1 MPSVTARSMTQL
13 LGNWRDGAPGAAYAG
28 LADRVRLLVLDGR
41 IPLGT
46 RIPAERDLAASL
58 GLSRTT
64 VSSAYAELRS
74 AGYLSSVRGS
84 GSIARLPHTPSQPA
98 SDSRPD
104 ILDLTKATLPAYPG
118 IAGAALRAAER
129 LPSHLG
135 NSGFDTV
142 GLPLLRD
149 AIAAR
154 YRARGLPTS
163 ADEILVTVGAQHGIA
178 LLSRVLLSRG
188 DHALVESPSYP
199 HAIDAMRDAGA
210 RLLPVSVSV
219 EGGWDILGLEQVL
232 RRSSPTLGYLM
243 PDFHNPTGQTMPD
256 HVREEVVGMA
266 NAAGTVLLADETMG
280 ELAIDGPPHQLPFA
294 AHGAAGGRPI
304 LIGSVGKSLWGG
316 LRIGWI
322 RAERPIIQRLARART
337 SGDLGTPLLEQLIVA
352 DLLESFD
359 DILAVR
365 RAQLRAGRDHLRA
378 ALAARIPDWD
388 IPLPDGGVT
397 LWVGLGAPVS
407 SQLTLAARNEGLLLA
422 AGPRFGIDG
431 AFERFLRI
439 PFSPPIED
447 LDRAVDALERAWQT
461 VGRFSVP
468 EQGYLGALV

>member
-1 MPSVTARSMTQL
+1 MAALSARSLGQL
-13 LGNWRDGAPGAAYAG
+13 LGNWREISAGPAYLS
-28 LADRVRLLVLDGR
+28 LADRVRLLILDGR

-64 VSSAYAELRS
+64 VSAAYAELRS

-84 GSIARLPHTPSQPA
+84 GSIARLPHTAPRLVDEP
-98 SDSRPD
+98 RPD
-104 ILDLTKATLPAYPG
+104 ILDFSKATLAAYPG
-118 IAGAALRAAER
+118 IAGAALRAAEQ
-129 LPSHLG
+129 LPAHLG

-142 GLPLLRD
+142 GLPALRD

-163 ADEILVTVGAQHGIA
+163 ADEILVTIGAQHAIA

-188 DHALVESPSYP
+188 DNALIESPSYP
-199 HAIDAMRDAGA
+199 HAIDALRDAGA

-219 EGGWDILGLEQVL
+219 DGGWDVIGLEQVL

-243 PDFHNPTGQTMPD
+243 PDFHNPTGQTMSD
-256 HVREEVVGMA
+256 AVRERVVGLA
-266 NAAGTVLLADETMG
+266 NSAGTILIADETMG
-280 ELAIDGPPHQLPFA
+280 ELAIDGPTGALPLA
-294 AHGAAGGRPI
+294 AHGTPGSRPI
-304 LIGSVGKSLWGG
+304 MVGSVGKSLWGG

-322 RAERPIIQRLARART
+322 RADRPIIQRLARART

-352 DLLESFD
+352 DLLETYD
-359 DILAVR
+359 DILELR
-365 RAQLRAGRDHLRA
+365 RAQLRTGRDHLRA
-378 ALAARIPDWD
+378 ALAARIPDWEV
-388 IPLPDGGVT
+388 PLPAGGLS

-407 SQLTLAARNEGLLLA
+407 SQLTLAVRNEGLLLG
-422 AGPRFGIDG
+422 AGPLFGIDG

-439 PFSPPIED
+439 PFSHPVEE
-447 LDRAVDALERAWQT
+447 LDRAVDALDRAWQT
-461 VGRFSVP
+461 VGRFTVP

>member
-1 MPSVTARSMTQL
+1 MSVLSARSLGQL
-13 LGNWRDGAPGAAYAG
+13 LGNWRDSSPGPAYAG

-46 RIPAERDLAASL
+46 RIPAERDLAAGL

-64 VSSAYAELRS
+64 VSAAYAELRS
-74 AGYLSSVRGS
+74 AGYLSSIRGS
-84 GSIARLPHTPSQPA
+84 GSIARLPHSSTRPT
-98 SDSRPD
+98 DDHRPD
-104 ILDLTKATLPAYPG
+104 ILDFSKATLPAYPG

-129 LPSHLG
+129 LPAHLG

-142 GLPLLRD
+142 GLPLLRE

-154 YRARGLPTS
+154 YRARGLPTN
-163 ADEILVTVGAQHGIA
+163 ANEILVTIGAQHAIA

-199 HAIDAMRDAGA
+199 HAIDALRDAGA

-219 EGGWDILGLEQVL
+219 DGGWDVQGMEQAL
-232 RRSSPTLGYLM
+232 RRSSPSLGYLM
-243 PDFHNPTGQTMPD
+243 PDFHNPTGQSMPD
-256 HVREEVVGMA
+256 DVRERVVGLA
-266 NAAGTVLLADETMG
+266 NAAGTVLLADETMA
-280 ELAIDGPPHQLPFA
+280 ELAIDGPAHRLPFA
-294 AHGAAGGRPI
+294 AYGAPGARPI
-304 LIGSVGKSLWGG
+304 LIGSVGKALWGG

-322 RAERPIIQRLARART
+322 RAPRPIIQRLARART

-352 DLLESFD
+352 DLLESYD
-359 DILAVR
+359 DILEVR

-388 IPLPDGGVT
+388 LPLPAGGVT

-407 SQLTLAARNEGLLLA
+407 SQLTLAARNEGLLLG
-422 AGPRFGIDG
+422 AGPLFGIDG
-431 AFERFLRI
+431 AFERFLRV
-439 PFSPPIED
+439 PFSHPVED
-447 LDRAVDALERAWQT
+447 LDRAVDALARAWQT
-461 VGRFSVP
+461 VGRFAVP

>member
-1 MPSVTARSMTQL
+1 VTVLTARSLSHL
-13 LGNWRDGAPGAAYAG
+13 LGNWRDSLSGPAYVG
-28 LADRVRLLVLDGR
+28 LADRIRLLVLDGR

-46 RIPAERDLAASL
+46 RIPAERDLAAGL

-64 VSSAYAELRS
+64 VSAAYAELRGG
-74 AGYLSSVRGS
+74 GYLSSLRGS
-84 GSIARLPHTPSQPA
+84 GSVARLPHTSARFADEP
-98 SDSRPD
+98 RPD

-118 IAGAALRAAER
+118 IAGAALRAAEQ
-129 LPSHLG
+129 LPAHLG

-142 GLPLLRD
+142 GLLALRD

-154 YRARGLPTS
+154 YRARGLPTG
-163 ADEILVTVGAQHGIA
+163 ADEILVTVGAQHAIA

-188 DHALVESPSYP
+188 DHAIVESPSYP
-199 HAIDAMRDAGA
+199 HAIDALRNAGA

-219 EGGWDILGLEQVL
+219 DGGWDVTGMEQTL

-256 HVREEVVGMA
+256 EVRERVIALA
-266 NAAGTVLLADETMG
+266 NSTGTLLLADETMG
-280 ELAIDGPPHQLPFA
+280 ELAIDGPVHALPFA
-294 AHGAAGGRPI
+294 AHGAPGARPI

-322 RAERPIIQRLARART
+322 RAERPVIQRLARART
-337 SGDLGTPLLEQLIVA
+337 SGDLGTPLLEQLIVT
-352 DLLESFD
+352 DLLESYD
-359 DILAVR
+359 DILEVR
-365 RAQLRAGRDHLRA
+365 RAQLRAGRDHLRS
-378 ALAARIPDWD
+378 ALAARIPDWEV
-388 IPLPDGGVT
+388 PLPDGGLT

-422 AGPRFGIDG
+422 AGPQFGIDG

-439 PFSPPIED
+439 PYSLPIED
-447 LDRAVDALERAWQT
+447 LDRAVDALDRAWQT
-461 VGRFSVP
+461 VGRFGVP

>member
-1 MPSVTARSMTQL
+1 VPILTARSLSQL
-13 LGNWRDGAPGAAYAG
+13 LGNWRDGMPGPAYAG

-46 RIPAERDLAASL
+46 RLPAERDLAVGL

-64 VSSAYAELRS
+64 VSAAYAELRS
-74 AGYLSSVRGS
+74 AGYLNSVRGS
-84 GSIARLPHTPSQPA
+84 GSIARLPHTSPRWA
-98 SDSRPD
+98 GEYRHD
-104 ILDLTKATLPAYPG
+104 ILDLSKATLPAYPG
-118 IAGAALRAAER
+118 IAGAALRAAEL
-129 LPSHLG
+129 LPAHLG

-142 GLPLLRD
+142 GLPPLRD

-163 ADEILVTVGAQHGIA
+163 ADEIIVTVGAQHAIA

-188 DHALVESPSYP
+188 DHALIESPSYP
-199 HAIDAMRDAGA
+199 HAIDAIRGAGA

-219 EGGWDILGLEQVL
+219 EGGWDVVGFEQVL

-256 HVREEVVGMA
+256 DVRDKVVGLA
-266 NAAGTVLLADETMG
+266 TAAGTVLLADETMA
-280 ELAIDGPPHQLPFA
+280 ELAIDGPVHEPPFA
-294 AHGAAGGRPI
+294 AHGAPGARPI

-352 DLLESFD
+352 DLLESYD
-359 DILAVR
+359 DILEVR
-365 RAQLRAGRDHLRA
+365 RAQLHTGRDHLRA

-388 IPLPDGGVT
+388 LPLPDGGVT

-407 SQLTLAARNEGLLLA
+407 SQLTLAARNEGLLLG
-422 AGPRFGIDG
+422 AGPLFGIDG

-439 PFSPPIED
+439 PFSHPIED
-447 LDRAVDALERAWQT
+447 LDRAVDALGRAWQT
-461 VGRFSVP
+461 VGRFTVP
-468 EQGYLGALV
+468 DQGYLGALV